1 MVPASHEHISKDPH
15 VLLLLIKAQSTL
27 VLSKVQ
33 CVIFSEH
40 FKPIAP
46 VFEIDFWQLAL
57 LEVRAW
63 KDIAPAFVHK
73 VYDYSFKDVALQNF
87 DISLGSYDAARSR
100 VSDCGS
106 WIEWPNLCGVAKSK
120 CCQVVC
126 PEVPPVLVVHDG

>member
-1 MVPASHEHISKDPH
+1 MRVLEIGWTFCRSLGRNEALSFALVIMHMVPASHEHISKDPH

-57 LEVRAW
+57 LEVRA
-63 KDIAPAFVHK
+63 
-73 VYDYSFKDVALQNF
+73 
-87 DISLGSYDAARSR
+87 
-100 VSDCGS
+100 
-106 WIEWPNLCGVAKSK
+106 
-120 CCQVVC
+120 
-126 PEVPPVLVVHDG
+126 